1 MRGFWRRAATWRAAR
16 PISRHGPECRRVTA
30 CCRKATTCAKAAP
43 DRITNELRP
52 EFVDSCLNLFLLDP
66 DDRYRELARVHFEK
80 MKETSRAPYGFTI
93 LDDITA
99 RPVKQGDL
107 CPGYWWSEQMK
118 YYWLLFSNTD
128 RFDYKTNY
136 LSTEGNVLVGLK

>member
-1 MRGFWRRAATWRAAR
+1 MTPRGDEAM
-16 PISRHGPECRRVTA
+16 
-30 CCRKATTCAKAAP
+30 KAT
-43 DRITNELRP
+43 
-52 EFVDSCLNLFLLDP
+52 
-66 DDRYRELARVHFEK
+66 
-80 MKETSRAPYGFTI
+80 SRGAYGYTI

-99 RPVKQGDL
+99 APMRQGDL

-136 LSTEGNVLVGLK
+136 LSTEGNILLGLK